1 VTQIKRTR
9 RPSRVRTALFAA
21 VPLIAAGAAGP
32 MIGLAFRFPGFEW
45 VFLALGAL
53 LLGIAVVFQ
62 VRAKLKESRES
73 TARERFK
80 LRLRDEA
87 MPFLTTAAEMAR
99 LPFDERAAFL
109 KPVALQAVA
118 LLRGLVEVDRSRA
131 NVYVLDL
138 DQAELQ
144 MVSIARSGRG
154 ERPKPFVAGTE
165 RGDSALEFMQGQAT
179 TYFPDLDEEAP
190 AGFVFEGHDYGTLV
204 SVPIWTDA
212 GAYGMVTLDAPKA
225 GSLTPGDVALVEAV
239 AEMMTI
245 PFEIAQDGTQESR
258 RASTD

>member
-1 VTQIKRTR
+1 M
-9 RPSRVRTALFAA
+9 SAA

-32 MIGLAFRFPGFEW
+32 VIGLAFRVPGSEW
-45 VFLALGAL
+45 LFVGLGAV

-62 VRAKLKESRES
+62 VRAKLNERRES
-73 TARERFK
+73 TAHERFK

-118 LLRGLVEVDRSRA
+118 LLRGLVEVERSRA

-138 DQAELQ
+138 DQPELQ
-144 MVSIARSGRG
+144 MVSIAHSGRG
-154 ERPKPFVAGTE
+154 ERPKPFVAGTD

-179 TYFPDLDEEAP
+179 AYFADLDEESP
-190 AGFVFEGHDYGTLV
+190 VGFVVEEHDYRTFV

-225 GSLTPGDVALVEAV
+225 STLTPGDVALVEAV

-245 PFEIAQDGTQESR
+245 PFEIAQDGTHEPR